1 MTTGEPLWWAIGALA
16 VINFVIKA
24 AGPALLGDRALPP
37 KLALV
42 VHSLAPALLASLL
55 MVQLLGQGW
64 NAFDWKLLPGLA
76 VIGLLW
82 LLRRSQIVCIVSGV
96 LVTIAIRALV

>member
-1 MTTGEPLWWAIGALA
+1 MTLWYAIGALA

-37 KLALV
+37 RLAV
-42 VHSLAPALLASLL
+42 VINSLAPALLAGLL
-55 MVQLLGQGW
+55 TVQVLGEKWSG
-64 NAFDWKLLPGLA
+64 FDWTLLPGLA

-82 LLRRSQIVCIVSGV
+82 LFRRSQIVCIVAGV
-96 LVTIAIRALV
+96 LVTVVLRALL